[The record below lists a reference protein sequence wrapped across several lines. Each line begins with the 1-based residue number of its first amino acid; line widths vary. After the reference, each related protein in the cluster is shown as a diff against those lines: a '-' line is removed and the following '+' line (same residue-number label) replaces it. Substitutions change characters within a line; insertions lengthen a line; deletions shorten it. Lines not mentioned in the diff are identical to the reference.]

1 MSRITQPAVASG
13 TFGEAASLLASLP
26 WILLFMLPLL
36 FAKSVAIMVA
46 AVVDQPEEV
55 DWRMRRRKS
64 KISLGTGVVDL
75 LLILRMLRRLD
86 AQLLVL

>member
-13 TFGEAASLLASLP
+13 TFGEAASLLASLL
-26 WILLFMLPLL
+26 WILLLMLPLL

>member
-13 TFGEAASLLASLP
+13 TFGEAASLLASLL
-26 WILLFMLPLL
+26 WILLLMLPLL

-75 LLILRMLRRLD
+75 LLILRMLRRLN